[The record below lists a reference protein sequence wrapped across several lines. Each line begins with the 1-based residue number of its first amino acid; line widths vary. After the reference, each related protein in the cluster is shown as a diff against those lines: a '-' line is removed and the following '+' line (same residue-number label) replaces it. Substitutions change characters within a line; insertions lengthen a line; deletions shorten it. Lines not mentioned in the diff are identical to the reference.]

1 MPHPALL
8 QRLQG
13 YRQHLIAVHRSGAGM
28 SDTSKGNEREAF
40 VHDFLGAT
48 FPTSFRFGTG
58 DCIDKTGRQSGQ
70 LDVVVEYPFLPSFT
84 LGGHSRLYL
93 TEGVAAVIEVKSDVS
108 SQWAQA
114 CTTGRNLKALQR
126 QFVIGMSMSTN
137 PVPVEIP
144 YFVVGYTGWKD
155 IETVKSNCDHSPSRS
170 SASISASNSAVLR
183 CSLRS

>member
-1 MPHPALL
+1 
-8 QRLQG
+8 
-13 YRQHLIAVHRSGAGM
+13 M